1 MLAQS
6 TATGGLNTGTI
17 VAIVIIAVLVIAL
30 IAVVTM
36 RQRSQRLRDR
46 FGPEYEREVERTGSP
61 NRAERELEARER
73 RYKKLDIRPLTPGAR
88 QRYSDEWRAIQARF
102 VDDPSGAVTEAER
115 VLEQVMR
122 DRGYPLDADPSR
134 RVEDLSVEH
143 SAVIDNYRLASD
155 IARRNQRHE
164 ASTEELRRATVSY
177 RTLFEDLLGD
187 DQRRPVTTKGPAR

>member
-6 TATGGLNTGTI
+6 AATGGLSTGTI
-17 VAIVIIAVLVIAL
+17 VAIVIVVLLAIAL
-30 IAVVTM
+30 VAVVAM
-36 RQRSQRLRDR
+36 RQRSQRLRER
-46 FGPEYEREVERTGSP
+46 FGPEYDREVERTGSP
-61 NRAERELEARER
+61 ARAERDLEARER
-73 RYKKLDIRPLTPGAR
+73 RYKTLDIRPLTPGAK
-88 QRYSDEWRAIQARF
+88 QRYVEEWRTIQTRF

-122 DRGYPLDADPSR
+122 DRGYPLDDPAQ

-143 SAVIDNYRLASD
+143 AAVIDNYRVASG
-155 IARRNQRHE
+155 IARRNERRE

-187 DQRRPVTTKGPAR
+187 DTRREPMTRGATR